1 MELSSIGEG
10 RPFEVPFRHMITAV
24 QIARGDEEQL
34 LKALQR
40 SGYDVSH
47 EEEIIA
53 RARNVQTWLDR
64 YAPALVKFQVQQTLP
79 AAVNNLSPEERKA
92 LEILAERIDDKTA
105 AEIHDEV
112 YNVAKE
118 QGLDGKK
125 FFQAIYLAFLG
136 DRQGPKA
143 GWFLASLE
151 REFVKE
157 RLRAAAAA

>member
-1 MELSSIGEG
+1 
-10 RPFEVPFRHMITAV
+10 
-24 QIARGDEEQL
+24 L

-40 SGYDVSH
+40 SGYDITR

-64 YAPALVKFQVQQTLP
+64 YAPAYVKFQVQETLP
-79 AAVNNLSPEERKA
+79 AAVNNLTPEERNA
-92 LEILAERIDDKTA
+92 LGILAERIGEKTA

-125 FFQAIYLAFLG
+125 FQAIYLAFLG

-151 REFVKE
+151 REFVKN
-157 RLRAAAAA
+157 RLREAARAA